1 MREKSEM
8 NIAKT
13 QKLVSKKV
21 PMKTMLSWP
30 TLTISTSVSA
40 ALLGYAT
47 YYATDILGLSAIT
60 VGFIFMLTKIF
71 DGFTD
76 IVAGYIIDKAHFKTG
91 KGRPWQLAIIGYWV
105 SIFLMYSAPKMGI
118 TASGIYLFVTYSM
131 INSVFMTLLNCSDA
145 VYLSNS
151 LDDSQQSV
159 SVLAFTGFISLIF
172 TMVASMIL
180 PQLVKTM
187 GTTREGWMKLSL
199 ILAIPFTL
207 LSLVRILVIKE
218 KKNIGAAEKI
228 SIRNMFQLLF
238 HNKYILIF
246 ALIIFISNIGS
257 SSYATTQTYY
267 YTWIMGDIGLGSIMS
282 LSMLPIIIVIVIM
295 PVLSKRFGF
304 LKVIRTTTLIG
315 MVGYLIRLVD
325 YTNVGLL
332 FASNVVSMMGFYTM
346 FAFAAT
352 FVIDCIDYGEW
363 KNGTRS
369 EGTISCAQSVMSKI
383 GAAVGAGMI
392 GVLMGLAGYNGNAAV
407 QAGSANVMI
416 IVLYSVVPAVLCLVQ
431 FILLK
436 VYDIDKHLPQIRADL
451 DAKRRE
457 LESQKES

>member
-1 MREKSEM
+1 MREKNGIKAEKVQ
-8 NIAKT
+8 N
-13 QKLVSKKV
+13 VSAKKV
-21 PMKTMLSWP
+21 PLKTMLSWP
-30 TLTISTSVSA
+30 TLTISTSVAA

-47 YYATDILGLSAIT
+47 YYATDILGLPAIT

-71 DGFTD
+71 DGVTD
-76 IVAGYIIDKAHFKTG
+76 IVAGYVIDKIHLKMG

-105 SIFLMYSAPKMGI
+105 SIVLLFSAPQMG
-118 TASGIYLFVTYSM
+118 ASASCVYLFVTYSM
-131 INSVFMTLLNCSDA
+131 INSVFMTLLNCSDP

-151 LDDSQQSV
+151 LDDSRQSV
-159 SVLAFTGFISLIF
+159 SILAFTGFISLIF

-180 PQLVKTM
+180 PQLVKSM
-187 GTTREGWMKLSL
+187 GTTREGWVQMSL
-199 ILAIPFTL
+199 VLAIPFTL
-207 LSLVRILVIKE
+207 LSLVRILVIRE
-218 KKNIGAAEKI
+218 KKSVGAAAEKI
-228 SIRNMFQLLF
+228 SMKDMLQLLI

-257 SSYATTQTYY
+257 SSYATAQTYY

-282 LSMLPIIIVIVIM
+282 LSMLPIIIVIMIM
-295 PVLSKRFGF
+295 PILSKKFGF
-304 LKVIRTTTLIG
+304 LKVIRATTLIG
-315 MVGYLIRLVD
+315 MAGYLIRLVN
-325 YTNVGLL
+325 YKSVGLL
-332 FASNVVSMMGFYTM
+332 FVSNVVSMMGFYTM

-383 GAAVGAGMI
+383 GAAVGAGVI
-392 GVLMGLAGYNGNAAV
+392 GVLMGMAGYDGSAAV

-436 VYDIDKHLPQIRADL
+436 IYDIDKYLPQIRA
-451 DAKRRE
+451 E
-457 LESQKES
+457 LEIKRAQRM

>member
-118 TASGIYLFVTYSM
+118 TASCIYLFVTYSM

>member
-1 MREKSEM
+1 MGEKNES
-8 NIAKT
+8 KT
-13 QKLVSKKV
+13 KVQSVTTKKV
-21 PMKTMLSWP
+21 PLKTMLSWP
-30 TLTISTSVSA
+30 TMTISTSVA
-40 ALLGYAT
+40 AVLLGYVT

-60 VGFIFMLTKIF
+60 VGFVFMLTKIF
-71 DGFTD
+71 DGVTD
-76 IVAGYIIDKAHFKTG
+76 IIAGYIIDKVHLKMG

-118 TASGIYLFVTYSM
+118 TASYIYLFVTYSM
-131 INSVFMTLLNCSDA
+131 INSVFMTLLNCSDP

-151 LDDSQQSV
+151 LEDSQQSV
-159 SVLAFTGFISLIF
+159 SVLAFTGFISLVF

-187 GTTREGWMKLSL
+187 GTTREGWIQMSL
-199 ILAIPFTL
+199 VLAVPFTL

-218 KKNIGAAEKI
+218 KKNVGAVAEKI
-228 SIRNMFQLLF
+228 SVKNMFQLLI

-257 SSYATTQTYY
+257 SSYATAQTYY

-282 LSMLPIIIVIVIM
+282 LAMLPIIIVIMIM
-295 PVLSKRFGF
+295 PVLSKKFGF
-304 LKVIRTTTLIG
+304 LKVIRVTTLIG
-315 MVGYLIRLVD
+315 MCGYLIRLVD
-325 YTNVGLL
+325 YKSVALL
-332 FASNVVSMMGFYTM
+332 FVSNVVSMMGFYTM

-383 GAAVGAGMI
+383 GAAVGAGVI
-392 GVLMGLAGYNGNAAV
+392 GVLMGLAGYSGNAAV
-407 QAGSANVMI
+407 QTTSANVMI

-436 VYDIDKHLPQIRADL
+436 VYDIDKYLPQIHAEL
-451 DAKRRE
+451 DARHNRV
-457 LESQKES
+457 ES

>member
-1 MREKSEM
+1 MREKKEDSSKRQQNM
-8 NIAKT
+8 SK
-13 QKLVSKKV
+13 KKV
-21 PMKTMLSWP
+21 PLKTMLSWP

-40 ALLGYAT
+40 ALIGYAT

-76 IVAGYIIDKAHFKTG
+76 IVTGYFIDKMHFKMG

-105 SIFLMYSAPKMGI
+105 SIVLMYSAPKLGV
-118 TASGIYLFVTYSM
+118 TASCIYLFVTYSM
-131 INSVFMTLLNCSDA
+131 INSVFMTLLNCSDP

-159 SVLAFTGFISLIF
+159 SVLAFTGFISLVF

-187 GTTREGWMKLSL
+187 GTTREGWMKMSL
-199 ILAIPFTL
+199 VLAIPFTL

-218 KKNIGAAEKI
+218 KKNVAAATEKI
-228 SIRNMFQLLF
+228 SVKDMLQLLI

-282 LSMLPIIIVIVIM
+282 LSMLPIIIVIMIM
-295 PVLSKRFGF
+295 PVLSKKFGF
-304 LKVIRTTTLIG
+304 LNVIRTTTLIG
-315 MVGYLIRLVD
+315 MLGYLIRLVN
-325 YTNVGLL
+325 YKSVGLL
-332 FASNVVSMMGFYTM
+332 FVSNVISMTGFYTM

-383 GAAVGAGMI
+383 GAAVGAGVI
-392 GVLMGLAGYNGNAAV
+392 GVLMGLAGYNGNAAA
-407 QAGSANVMI
+407 QTGSANVMI
-416 IVLYSVVPAVLCLVQ
+416 IVLYSVVPAVLCLIQ
-431 FILLK
+431 FILLR
-436 VYDIDKHLPQIRADL
+436 VYDIDKHLPKIRAEL
-451 DAKRRE
+451 DEKHNGAGK
-457 LESQKES
+457 